1 MKTLPKRQI
10 ANGLSEALKM
20 AMTFDKETVDLFR
33 NEDPFEKVELLVQK
47 SVEIKARVVEQD
59 EKEAGLRRVLNF
71 GHTLGHAFESF
82 SLTTDSP
89 LRHGEAVALGMW
101 CALWL
106 SVQQCG
112 LDETILHDY
121 ERKLPMLLDEA
132 KVTIKEHDIDAIMA
146 FLTHDKKNFGEQI
159 RFVLLEAVGK
169 PLIDQQVP
177 ENLIRESA
185 MDVNAPGKSLLAI
198 INDILDISKIE
209 AGKMEIN
216 CAEYEIVSLLEDVV
230 NMTNIR
236 AKKKKLEFIAD
247 IDSSLPVRMYG
258 DDLRIK
264 QIILNLLSNGVKYTN
279 EGSVTLKIHGEKEEG
294 GEYIILHISVCDT
307 GIGIKPEEQD
317 NLFKAFQ
324 RLDEATNRKVEGT
337 GLGMSIAN
345 EMLRLMDSKIYFES
359 EYGKGTNFY
368 FDLRQKIIDSTEIGE
383 FDMNAKNQEKVYLK
397 NAGFTAP
404 NSKILVVDDNSINR
418 KVLIGFLRTVGCQ
431 VSEASSGFE
440 CLDIIKEEHF
450 DLILLDHLMP
460 ELDGV
465 GTLEKIKSEENKC
478 MDTPVI
484 ICTANAVSGMKES
497 FLATGFNGFISKP
510 VDSKVLYKV
519 LEQQLPKDQIV
530 EGQVEIG
537 VVSAEP
543 EEELPDLDNF
553 DFRYAKL
560 CLGSVSVI
568 KSVAS
573 DFYDQTFRIVDAL
586 EGYAADLDNTDNMS
600 RYRTDVHALKSTSRM
615 VGEINLSGLAKTS
628 EFAAKESDKETVLKL
643 HPMILKEIDVARAD
657 LEIMFPEKTK
667 ESENVTKEQI
677 ELSKLKELLDRLQNA
692 LDARNVKEQ
701 DAIAL
706 ELSNYSYDAKLSDKI
721 EELITNIKILKM
733 IKASMTLAEIK
744 KIVEEM

>member
-1 MKTLPKRQI
+1 MR
-10 ANGLSEALKM
+10 
-20 AMTFDKETVDLFR
+20 
-33 NEDPFEKVELLVQK
+33 
-47 SVEIKARVVEQD
+47 
-59 EKEAGLRRVLNF
+59 
-71 GHTLGHAFESF
+71 
-82 SLTTDSP
+82 
-89 LRHGEAVALGMW
+89 
-101 CALWL
+101 
-106 SVQQCG
+106 
-112 LDETILHDY
+112 
-121 ERKLPMLLDEA
+121 
-132 KVTIKEHDIDAIMA
+132 
-146 FLTHDKKNFGEQI
+146 
-159 RFVLLEAVGK
+159 
-169 PLIDQQVP
+169 
-177 ENLIRESA
+177 
-185 MDVNAPGKSLLAI
+185 
-198 INDILDISKIE
+198 
-209 AGKMEIN
+209 
-216 CAEYEIVSLLEDVV
+216 
-230 NMTNIR
+230 
-236 AKKKKLEFIAD
+236 
-247 IDSSLPVRMYG
+247 
-258 DDLRIK
+258 
-264 QIILNLLSNGVKYTN
+264 
-279 EGSVTLKIHGEKEEG
+279 
-294 GEYIILHISVCDT
+294 
-307 GIGIKPEEQD
+307 
-317 NLFKAFQ
+317 
-324 RLDEATNRKVEGT
+324 
-337 GLGMSIAN
+337 
-345 EMLRLMDSKIYFES
+345 KIYFES

-368 FDLRQKIIDSTEIGE
+368 FDLRQKIVDSTEIGE

-440 CLDIIKEEHF
+440 CLDIVKEEHF

-586 EGYAADLDNTDNMS
+586 EGYATDLDNPDNMS

-667 ESENVTKEQI
+667 EPENASKEQI